1 MLTVWKHKI
10 NPSTEVI
17 ELEIPGGGPIL
28 SAGLDPM
35 GIPCVWSMV
44 NDEEKIEIVKVY
56 CIGTGWPLDT
66 IMSEEA
72 NGLNFIGT
80 IKDGIYMWHIFQEV

>member
-17 ELEIPGGGPIL
+17 ELEVPGGGPIL

-35 GIPCVWSMV
+35 GVPCVWSMV
-44 NDEEKIEIVKVY
+44 NDEEEIEIVKVY